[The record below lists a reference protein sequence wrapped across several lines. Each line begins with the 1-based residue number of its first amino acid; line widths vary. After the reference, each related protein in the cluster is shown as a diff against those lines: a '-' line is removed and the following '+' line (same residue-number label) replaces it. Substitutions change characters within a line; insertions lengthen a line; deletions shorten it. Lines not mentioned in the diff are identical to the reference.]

1 MQAKS
6 KKLKYEKLILST
18 LLLAV
23 ISVTAFSQK
32 AESQKP
38 EYRSTISIGA
48 GPSIIG
54 QVGGLLNKIE
64 IPDSAASMSFD
75 SKLVYG
81 ITYDYRILKW
91 FSVGAAF
98 SVQKMEGTFYNF
110 HYKDYDNVLKSIN
123 VNYGITRMNFAVRP
137 LFHYGKS
144 PKLDMYSGFRMGML
158 TSKLALDV
166 EVPGFI
172 KQDIFKFG
180 LGSRVCFQVVGFGIK
195 YYITKNIG
203 INTEIAI
210 GAPYYLSGGLNV
222 RF

>member
-1 MQAKS
+1 MR
-6 KKLKYEKLILST
+6 KLILST

-38 EYRSTISIGA
+38 EYRSTVSIGA

-54 QVGGLLNKIE
+54 KVGGLLNKIE
-64 IPDSAASMSFD
+64 IPDSAATMSFD
-75 SKLVYG
+75 AKLVYG
-81 ITYDYRILKW
+81 ITYDYRIFKW

-98 SVQKMEGTFYNF
+98 SIQKMGGTFYDF
-110 HYKDYDNVLKSIN
+110 HYKDFDDVLKYIN
-123 VNYGITRMNFAVRP
+123 VNYDVTRLNFAVRP
-137 LFHYGKS
+137 LFHYGNS

-158 TSKLALDV
+158 SSSVALNA
-166 EVPGFI
+166 EVPGLV

-180 LGSRVCFQVVGFGIK
+180 LGRRVCFQMVGFGIK

-210 GAPYYLSGGLNV
+210 GAPYFLSGGLNV